1 MLRHPDKFVEF
12 MPMQGVRFMSRFFLF
27 AMILLLISACTAKP
41 RVGVDVDA
49 NNKSSN
55 SRILFSQPF

>member
-1 MLRHPDKFVEF
+1 
-12 MPMQGVRFMSRFFLF
+12 MSRFFLC
-27 AMILLLISACTAKP
+27 ALILLMISACNAKP

-49 NNKSSN
+49 NNNSSH

>member
-1 MLRHPDKFVEF
+1 
-12 MPMQGVRFMSRFFLF
+12 MSRFFLF

-49 NNKSSN
+49 NNNSSD
-55 SRILFSQPF
+55 SRIIFIQPF